1 MMEKD
6 ENGVKMNSNT
16 IVYCILCYLIVFTM
30 RLQGQVEAKRVKNAI
45 VIIVVIVH
53 DCRIKRVGVE
63 QNGENRLDEQQ

>member
-53 DCRIKRVGVE
+53 DC
-63 QNGENRLDEQQ
+63 